1 MWIKYLG
8 IFIDDL
14 LITYQSGAPQG
25 FKLLHVGDDEI
36 DGREVIH
43 THDGE
48 NDQVSDIDRSHLT
61 ETGKLKTQYTKN
73 QCNEAHLNSL
83 KV

>member
-1 MWIKYLG
+1 MG

-48 NDQVSDIDRSHLT
+48 NDQVSDIDGSHLT